1 MKEMISK
8 IKIIGILSYTFYM
21 IYSFMALWL
30 FFEFIGHVSTHEF
43 NILLSIKLF
52 LMMGVT
58 FTVGI
63 VFNNIIENKKT
74 NSLILS
80 VAIIMGLVL
89 NPNIVVT
96 AYSITYNYVSSI
108 IKSGNEYSGQY
119 SGNWEGYLFNQYNTG
134 SASFSVSD
142 DGSAKLSLRGKF
154 RAVYNGYISG
164 DYFVINSN
172 NEKCRIVDMGDGS
185 FKVAL
190 IWTGVNVDVFFR

>member
-108 IKSGNEYSGQY
+108 IKSGNESTSTSCTSYGAK
-119 SGNWEGYLFNQYNTG
+119 LFAVKRVESTIGSLMFLDLHKDNGDSWLFYG
-134 SASFSVSD
+134 SAYSSRYQRDVTVWVLINCS
-142 DGSAKLSLRGKF
+142 
-154 RAVYNGYISG
+154 NGNY
-164 DYFVINSN
+164 
-172 NEKCRIVDMGDGS
+172 
-185 FKVAL
+185 
-190 IWTGVNVDVFFR
+190 DVENLEEDI